1 VISNLVEN
9 PQQNQDSSQPDE
21 NKGGK
26 RGKRGEK
33 GGKGGKRLK
42 KGKKG
47 GERGKKGESF
57 TSLTNSAPPLQFFI
71 YGFDTYRIVF
81 CTLNHS
87 RDRACVPMWK
97 FMCLDILSPFNISRI
112 KLTSSFVK
120 YVEAEGEARGKLLAV
135 V

>member
-1 VISNLVEN
+1 MGE
-9 PQQNQDSSQPDE
+9 
-21 NKGGK
+21 KGGG
-26 RGKRGEK
+26 RLEK
-33 GGKGGKRLK
+33 GGKGGKGGKRGQRGERLK
-42 KGKKG
+42 KGRKG
-47 GERGKKGESF
+47 VKRGEKGESF